1 VHDHVMA
8 DIVRPTI
15 NALADDDMP
24 FTGFLYVGLMI
35 DEQQQA
41 RVVEYNVRLG
51 DPETQPLMM
60 RLQSDLLP
68 LLDHAVNGTLDEA
81 SVEWMDGHAIG
92 VVLAA
97 GEYPAG
103 SSKDEPI
110 TGIEE
115 AQACGCKVFHAG
127 TRINDGQLVTNGGRV
142 LCATATGATLE
153 EAKQKA
159 DAGAAC
165 IQWNGVRFRTDI
177 AHRAIKGQS

>member
-1 VHDHVMA
+1 
-8 DIVRPTI
+8 
-15 NALADDDMP
+15 
-24 FTGFLYVGLMI
+24 
-35 DEQQQA
+35 
-41 RVVEYNVRLG
+41 
-51 DPETQPLMM
+51 M

-68 LLDHAVNGTLDEA
+68 LLDHAVNGTLDKG